1 MFSIIWRKWR
11 FYDYKETIF
20 INGEGILNTQ
30 NASSFISF
38 LEKSVSFADR
48 LICLRIPDLD
58 GYYRFTIIKTRFC
71 NFDLNSIKEKIQ
83 QTFDKEIVQS
93 SERNK
98 VEMKIS
104 DSNLEDFLS
113 NIKKIIVNEKIS

>member
-1 MFSIIWRKWR
+1 
-11 FYDYKETIF
+11 
-20 INGEGILNTQ
+20 
-30 NASSFISF
+30 
-38 LEKSVSFADR
+38 
-48 LICLRIPDLD
+48 LD

-71 NFDLNSIKEKIQ
+71 NFDLNNIKEKIQ

-93 SERNK
+93 SESNK